1 MYIVL
6 DVGTSGTKAALID
19 REGWVISSCQ
29 VSYNYSDT
37 RDGRRVLD
45 GEEIWRAVK
54 ICLGTAGAG
63 RQIRTITVASL
74 GEAVLP
80 VDREGRPLY
89 GCITGTD
96 LRGSEELEE
105 LEASLGRKMLTE
117 ITGLNSSSMYS
128 ALKILW
134 LRKHCP
140 GIYEKAWKFLTVQDY
155 VIYRLCGSP
164 VCDYGIASRTLL
176 FDADKKAWS
185 EQILRSSQ
193 ISREKLS
200 CPVPAGTAAGKLNPS
215 LAEELNFMPDVQV
228 VVGSHDHICNALGC
242 GVYREGECSNAM
254 GTTEGI
260 TAVLKREQLPAS
272 RAAKYQ
278 MACEPFVL
286 PGLCNTVAWNNA
298 SGVLLRWFVQEF
310 VREGEQRDQNRIFEQ
325 MNSQMEEEPTH
336 LLILPHFSG
345 AATPYMDNGSK
356 GAVLGLTLGTRRQ
369 DIYKALMESVN
380 FELAQILECL
390 EKAEVPV
397 KRLIATGGALS
408 PQLLQIK
415 ADVLGREIYTVE
427 NKQTGTLGCAVLG
440 SVAAGDY
447 GSVEEAVKAMVR
459 PGLIYEPQERRSR
472 FYREKFAL
480 YKEVYPALAGLSR
493 AL

>member
-1 MYIVL
+1 MYIGL

-19 REGWVISSCQ
+19 REGRVLSSCQ

-45 GEEIWRAVK
+45 GEEIWGAVK

-105 LEASLGRKMLTE
+105 LEASLGKKMLTE

-134 LRKHCP
+134 LRNHCP

-176 FDADKKAWS
+176 FDVNKKVWS
-185 EQILRSSQ
+185 EQILRSAQ
-193 ISREKLS
+193 ISGEKLS
-200 CPVPAGTAAGKLNPS
+200 CPVPAGTAVGKLKAS
-215 LAEELNFMPDVQV
+215 LAEELNFLPDVQV
-228 VVGSHDHICNALGC
+228 VAGSHDHICNALGC

-286 PGLCNTVAWNNA
+286 PGLYNTVAWNNA

-310 VREGEQRDQNRIFEQ
+310 VREGEQNGIFER

-356 GAVLGLTLGTRRQ
+356 GAILGLTLGTRRQ

-447 GSVEEAVKAMVR
+447 GSVGEAVKAMVR
-459 PGLIYEPQERRSR
+459 PALIYEPQEGRSR